1 MNALPYWKL
10 VLRKVLAA
18 TISHARNKI
27 LLGSALAMLAL
38 IIQYWLNI
46 RAWGDTE
53 KIALSLVAAAVVVL
67 FVSFVSGLV
76 TVPAAM
82 YTEPGKRTAAE
93 EYHYQKAQA
102 FLAIRGPE
110 FFDILRHLKTRGNIM
125 FRGELEPSLPPGI
138 AASHATEILRELEVE
153 GIVKSQDL
161 TPPFTP
167 YDSRNPTGRLV
178 AQIQRLHDMKIVWT
192 VAPGFEAV
200 LDELLYQSAGNQ
212 SLPASSP
219 QI

>member
-18 TISHARNKI
+18 TVSHARNKI
-27 LLGSALAMLAL
+27 LAGLVFAILAL
-38 IIQYWLNI
+38 VIQYRLNV
-46 RAWGDTE
+46 RGWSDTE

-67 FVSFVSGLV
+67 CVSFLSGLV

-82 YTEPGKRTAAE
+82 YAEPAKRTAAE
-93 EYHYQKAQA
+93 EYHYQKAWA
-102 FLAIRGPE
+102 FLAGRGPE
-110 FFDILRHLKTRGNIM
+110 FFDILRHLKTRGNITLGGA
-125 FRGELEPSLPPGI
+125 REPSLPTGI
-138 AASHATEILRELEVE
+138 DASHAKEILKELEQE
-153 GIVKSQDL
+153 GIVESKDL
-161 TPPFTP
+161 TPPLAP
-167 YDSRNPTGRLV
+167 YDPGNPKGRLV
-178 AQIQRLHDMKIVWT
+178 AQIQHLHDVKIVWT

-200 LDELLYQSAGNQ
+200 LDELLYQSAENQ

>member
-10 VLRKVLAA
+10 VLRKVFAA

-27 LLGSALAMLAL
+27 LLGLVLAVLAL
-38 IIQYWLNI
+38 IIQYWLNV
-46 RAWGDTE
+46 RAWSDTE
-53 KIALSLVAAAVVVL
+53 KIALSLVVAAVVVL

-82 YTEPGKRTAAE
+82 YAEPGNRTAAE

-102 FLAIRGPE
+102 FLANRGPE
-110 FFDILRHLKTRGNIM
+110 FFDILRHLKTRGNIT
-125 FRGELEPSLPPGI
+125 FRGDLEPSLPPGI
-138 AASHATEILRELEVE
+138 DASRATGILKELELE

-161 TPPFTP
+161 TPPLTP

-178 AQIQRLHDMKIVWT
+178 AQIQRLQDVKIVWT
-192 VAPGFEAV
+192 IAPGFEAV
-200 LDELLYQSAGNQ
+200 LDELLYQSA
-212 SLPASSP
+212 
-219 QI
+219 